1 MDTAKITVVEWLAD
15 LTSKIGLT
23 AEHLWAPL
31 VRYVLYSAIGDVV
44 ACILMVIVLGCV
56 FLFLRRGYKRAC
68 ESDSRLDEE
77 GWQVGVN
84 IVGVVALIAVILLV
98 ISLSTLIATIASPEG
113 AAIKALIPGSQ

>member
-23 AEHLWAPL
+23 AEHLWTPL

-68 ESDSRLDEE
+68 ESDSRFDEE
-77 GWQVGVN
+77 GWQVGVI
-84 IVGVVALIAVILLV
+84 IVGVVALSAVATLV
-98 ISLSTLIATIASPEG
+98 FCMSTLIATLASPEG
-113 AAIKALIPGSQ
+113 ATLRAIVGWAN